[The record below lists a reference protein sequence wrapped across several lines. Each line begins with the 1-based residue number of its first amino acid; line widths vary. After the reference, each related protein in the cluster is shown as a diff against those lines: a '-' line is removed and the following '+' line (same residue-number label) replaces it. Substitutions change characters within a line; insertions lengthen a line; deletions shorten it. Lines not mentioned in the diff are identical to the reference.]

1 MFSGRSAILRRRSRR
16 RRRRFIHSFLRRG
29 SDLHSF
35 CGKTTL
41 QGAMSA
47 VRLPPL
53 ALSVPAQ
60 ICNVAT
66 NRPMRRAAE
75 NGMYVCVCV
84 CMYVSLFRAV
94 DLEAKFLKEECCAI
108 MYEKVRA
115 VRRFERIDVR
125 ANGNVLSLGMH

>member
-1 MFSGRSAILRRRSRR
+1 MCSRGDLQSCGEEVEEEEGAS
-16 RRRRFIHSFLRRG
+16 FIHSFLRRG

-84 CMYVSLFRAV
+84 CMYGGLFRAV
-94 DLEAKFLKEECCAI
+94 DLEAKL
-108 MYEKVRA
+108 
-115 VRRFERIDVR
+115 
-125 ANGNVLSLGMH
+125 